1 MPRGKETFHLR
12 QHSCFPEARV
22 IRTLLLRMQQRC
34 PGEDNARPGTSGSH
48 IMYSISPCSSSIC
61 KSIKTNSF
69 LDVSFSILSRITIS
83 GFKDFQSTIQES
95 QQHIQESRNIYE
107 QSARLVS
114 SISWEDETEARE
126 ISKILRHSG
135 LLIQER
141 ELRVQQMSLQLEE
154 KTSTLISLE
163 INSIK
168 AMRFL
173 ATCLREAITASS
185 DRVAGP

>member
-1 MPRGKETFHLR
+1 
-12 QHSCFPEARV
+12 
-22 IRTLLLRMQQRC
+22 
-34 PGEDNARPGTSGSH
+34 
-48 IMYSISPCSSSIC
+48 
-61 KSIKTNSF
+61 
-69 LDVSFSILSRITIS
+69 VSFSILSHITIS
-83 GFKDFQSTIQES
+83 VFKDFQSTIQES
-95 QQHIQESRNIYE
+95 QQYIQESRNIYE

-126 ISKILRHSG
+126 ISEILRHSG

-168 AMRFL
+168 AMRLL